1 MDGGER
7 RRAAAIQA
15 QNADIVPDWPGGNLD
30 MPRPATKHHFRK
42 VVTGFREKM
51 MQHQRR

>member
-1 MDGGER
+1 MER
-7 RRAAAIQA
+7 SEIRVSHARRT
-15 QNADIVPDWPGGNLD
+15 AD
-30 MPRPATKHHFRK
+30 PALHASYTAERNVTKHHFRK